1 MVCSGRDGGNKSR
14 GWPSLILSDA
24 AQEPGHQTTLS
35 RGTGSLDK
43 STWCTYRKKMKS
55 NPDNYMSFCLR
66 SFLCHLLGR
75 FLNKIKV
82 EDMKVNGRKS
92 NLSLLN
98 NIFFWRE
105 KKNYNYLDIG
115 KAFAILF
122 CRKLPFKSAC
132 AMHSTTMP
140 WAVIWPVHQDYRL
153 YWRGRIVLRGFC
165 TRQHWKQ
172 WPWTVL
178 VQRLR

>member
-1 MVCSGRDGGNKSR
+1 
-14 GWPSLILSDA
+14 
-24 AQEPGHQTTLS
+24 
-35 RGTGSLDK
+35 
-43 STWCTYRKKMKS
+43 
-55 NPDNYMSFCLR
+55 MSFCLR
-66 SFLCHLLGR
+66 SFLCHLLGQ

-122 CRKLPFKSAC
+122 CRKLPFKSAQHNHAVGSDLASASGLQTLLKRKDC
-132 AMHSTTMP
+132 AERFLHKAALKAMPMDCSCATTSLE
-140 WAVIWPVHQDYRL
+140 A
-153 YWRGRIVLRGFC
+153 F
-165 TRQHWKQ
+165 TK
-172 WPWTVL
+172 
-178 VQRLR
+178 